1 MKKYFKKNIFIEG
14 MQGSGKTTLLETLSK
29 RMDGYRTYREGDIS
43 PVELAWCSYLT
54 QEQYDRIL
62 CSFPE
67 LWDRIEAHM
76 KREDGHC
83 IVAYTRVQTENAE
96 FYRYMEQFE
105 IYNGRR
111 PWDEFQEIILRRFL
125 AFREEGNL
133 FECSFLQ
140 NIVETMLLY
149 YELPEEEILTFYR
162 KLFSKVDR
170 DRFVMVYLD
179 SEKMEDNLKQAR
191 KERVDENGKEV
202 WYELMLEYVRESP
215 YGRKQ
220 EIMDGDVLI
229 RHLRRRRKIEKRII
243 DKVLGDRCIVVLA
256 KEYDTE
262 SLIMQLEEK

>member
-1 MKKYFKKNIFIEG
+1 MKKYYKKNIFIEG

-29 RMDGYRTYREGDIS
+29 RMGGYRTYREGDIS

-54 QEQYDRIL
+54 QEQYDGIL

-67 LWDRIEAHM
+67 LRDGIEAHM

-83 IVAYTRVQTENAE
+83 IVAYTRVQTENIE
-96 FYRYMEQFE
+96 FYRHMEQFE

-111 PWDEFQEIILRRFL
+111 PWEEFREIILHRFS
-125 AFREEGNL
+125 AFGEEGNL

-149 YELPEEEILTFYR
+149 YELTEEEILAFYGE
-162 KLFSKVDR
+162 LFSKVDQ
-170 DRFVMVYLD
+170 DKFAMIYLD
-179 SEKMEDNLKQAR
+179 SEKPEDNLNQAR
-191 KERVDENGKEV
+191 KERVDESGREV

-220 EIMDGDVLI
+220 EIMDEDVLI
-229 RHLRRRRKIEKRII
+229 RHLRRRRRIEKKII
-243 DKVLGDRCIVVLA
+243 GTVLGDRCIVVLA

-262 SLIMQLEEK
+262 SLLMQLEEK